1 MSEHTNGERVKVK
14 LHGEPAKDAVVHDKT
29 RGDATVVRYPD
40 GSTELIAN
48 KAIRK
53 ES

>member
-1 MSEHTNGERVKVK
+1 MTEYSNGDRVVVK
-14 LHGEPAKDAVVHDKT
+14 TYGEPARDAVVHDKT

>member
-1 MSEHTNGERVKVK
+1 MASGEHFAKGEDVKAA
-14 LHGEPAKDAVVHDKT
+14 GRDAVVHDKT
-29 RGDATVVRYPD
+29 RGDSTVVKYPD

-53 ES
+53 EK